1 MNLPSLTISCRC
13 PSSMVTLKQG
23 IERML
28 MYDIPEVT
36 NVVSVEDEDLEKVNI
51 EQFNKLEQKLEE
63 QQ

>member
-1 MNLPSLTISCRC
+1 
-13 PSSMVTLKQG
+13 MVTLKQG